1 MMSNI
6 EILKHV
12 KQLSMRINLLADM
25 QMLVM
30 EELGNKNPR
39 FQAKAIANILS
50 HDELRE
56 DFTEFIQTEK
66 GMSDNMKVF
75 MQDINEMIKDI
86 REEE

>member
-1 MMSNI
+1 MSTK
-6 EILKHV
+6 EILEQV
-12 KQLSMRINLLADM
+12 KQLSMRINVLADM

-56 DFTEFIQTEK
+56 DFTEFIQTEE

>member
-1 MMSNI
+1 MSTK
-6 EILKHV
+6 EILEHV
-12 KQLSMRINLLADM
+12 KQLSMRINVLADM

-30 EELGNKNPR
+30 EELGDKNPR
-39 FQAKAIANILS
+39 FQTKAIAKILS

-56 DFTEFIQTEK
+56 DFTEFVQTEES
-66 GMSDNMKVF
+66 MSDNVKLF

>member
-1 MMSNI
+1 MSTK
-6 EILKHV
+6 EILEQV
-12 KQLSMRINLLADM
+12 KQLSMRINVLADM

-56 DFTEFIQTEK
+56 DFTEFIQTEE

-75 MQDINEMIKDI
+75 MQDINEMIKDMK
-86 REEE
+86 EEE

>member
-1 MMSNI
+1 MSTK
-6 EILKHV
+6 EILEQV
-12 KQLSMRINLLADM
+12 KQLSMRINVLADM

-50 HDELRE
+50 HDEIRQ
-56 DFTEFIQTEK
+56 DFTEFIQTEE

-75 MQDINEMIKDI
+75 MQDINEMIKDM

>member
-1 MMSNI
+1 MSNI

-12 KQLSMRINLLADM
+12 KQLSMRINILADM

-56 DFTEFIQTEK
+56 DFTEFIQTEE

-75 MQDINEMIKDI
+75 MQDINEMIKDM

>member
-1 MMSNI
+1 MSTT
-6 EILKHV
+6 EILDKV
-12 KQLSMRINLLADM
+12 KQLSMRINILADM
-25 QMLVM
+25 QLLIM

-39 FQAKAIANILS
+39 FQAKTIAAILS
-50 HDELRE
+50 HDKIRE
-56 DFTEFIQTEK
+56 DFTEFIQTEE

>member
-1 MMSNI
+1 MSTK
-6 EILKHV
+6 EILEQV
-12 KQLSMRINLLADM
+12 KQLSMRINVLADM

-56 DFTEFIQTEK
+56 DFTEFIQTEE

-75 MQDINEMIKDI
+75 MQDINEMIKDM